1 MNRKLCAPA
10 DRAQSW
16 ESIDW
21 KKAEAYVKK
30 LQMRIVKAQKGGHY
44 NKVKSLQWLLTHSFY
59 AKALEVKRVTSN
71 KGKNTA
77 GVDHELWKTPKGKF
91 EAIDKLKRRGYQPQP
106 LRRVYIPKKNGK
118 LRPLSIPTMT
128 DRAMQTLYKFALE
141 PLAETL
147 ADPNSYGFRIGRSTH
162 DAIGQCFNDLC
173 RAGSPQWILEGD
185 IKGCFDHISH
195 NWLLANIPMDKEM
208 LEKWLKCGFVE
219 TKKLFPTEEGTPQG
233 GTISPVL
240 MNMTLD
246 GLERILKE
254 RFPMRRTVAGKT
266 VYDQINFVRYADDFI
281 VTGKSPETLRNEVI
295 PLIKDFLAERGLQ
308 LSEEKTAI
316 THISDGFDFLGQNV
330 RKYNGKLLIKPSKNA
345 IKSFL
350 KKVRTI
356 VRENKTATQ
365 DLLIR
370 KLNPVIRGWVNY
382 HRYVVSADIFGLV
395 DHRIFECLWRWACR
409 RHKRK
414 GRKWIANKYWHHID
428 NRTWTFATEPAFR
441 GKDFDEKYLN
451 FVDKGMC
458 ADFAIHDK
466 GTGNPHVHIMLTL
479 RPLKENG
486 QWGAK
491 CRKAYDLDEN
501 GQRIPD
507 GKGGWK
513 NHREDTTDWNDKG
526 NVEIW
531 RAAWAA
537 YTNRA
542 LESAGRPE
550 RIDHRSY
557 KRQGIDKIPSVH
569 LGPAASQMEK
579 RGIRTDKGEV
589 NRQIVADNK
598 LLKEIKARITRLYRW
613 SKAEAEKPQTQQ
625 SSLTA
630 LWEAQQQLNA
640 PRTRTGKIRALQES
654 AALFSFL
661 QVNGIQSMQQLHEK
675 IADMNSCY
683 YDLRGKI
690 VKAERRIAILTERGE
705 MWEQYNQYKS
715 IHKQLAKVKP
725 EKREQFEQR
734 HSRELIL
741 YDAAA
746 RYLKELKDSGEGI
759 TPKAWQRE
767 IDQLTAG
774 KQTDTLAMKSMRED
788 LKAVE
793 RLRKTAEQLSQQE
806 RNKSHDRG
814 PER

>member
-1 MNRKLCAPA
+1 MFPIDFCHIPVSIIKRSAGRSAVAAAAYRSGTKLTNEWDGMTHDYTRKGGIVHAEIMLPAHAPPEFA
-10 DRAQSW
+10 DR
-16 ESIDW
+16 SILW
-21 KKAEAYVKK
+21 NSVEQIEKARDSQLAREIEAALPRELSGEQQLALVRAYVK
-30 LQMRIVKAQKGGHY
+30 
-44 NKVKSLQWLLTHSFY
+44 
-59 AKALEVKRVTSN
+59 
-71 KGKNTA
+71 
-77 GVDHELWKTPKGKF
+77 D
-91 EAIDKLKRRGYQPQP
+91 
-106 LRRVYIPKKNGK
+106 
-118 LRPLSIPTMT
+118 
-128 DRAMQTLYKFALE
+128 
-141 PLAETL
+141 
-147 ADPNSYGFRIGRSTH
+147 
-162 DAIGQCFNDLC
+162 
-173 RAGSPQWILEGD
+173 
-185 IKGCFDHISH
+185 
-195 NWLLANIPMDKEM
+195 
-208 LEKWLKCGFVE
+208 
-219 TKKLFPTEEGTPQG
+219 
-233 GTISPVL
+233 
-240 MNMTLD
+240 
-246 GLERILKE
+246 
-254 RFPMRRTVAGKT
+254 
-266 VYDQINFVRYADDFI
+266 
-281 VTGKSPETLRNEVI
+281 
-295 PLIKDFLAERGLQ
+295 
-308 LSEEKTAI
+308 
-316 THISDGFDFLGQNV
+316 
-330 RKYNGKLLIKPSKNA
+330 
-345 IKSFL
+345 
-350 KKVRTI
+350 
-356 VRENKTATQ
+356 
-365 DLLIR
+365 
-370 KLNPVIRGWVNY
+370 
-382 HRYVVSADIFGLV
+382 
-395 DHRIFECLWRWACR
+395 
-409 RHKRK
+409 
-414 GRKWIANKYWHHID
+414 
-428 NRTWTFATEPAFR
+428 
-441 GKDFDEKYLN
+441 N

-491 CRKAYDLDEN
+491 CRKAYDLNEN

-542 LESAGRPE
+542 LESADRPE

-579 RGIRTDKGEV
+579 RGIRTNKGEV
-589 NRQIVADNK
+589 NRQIAADNK

-630 LWEAQQQLNA
+630 LWEAGQQLNT

-661 QVNGIQSMQQLHEK
+661 QANGIQSMQQLHEK
-675 IADMNSCY
+675 IADMNSRY

-759 TPKAWQRE
+759 TQKAWQRE
-767 IDQLTAG
+767 IDQLTAVRRVSRH
-774 KQTDTLAMKSMRED
+774 TFAH
-788 LKAVE
+788 
-793 RLRKTAEQLSQQE
+793 RKTAVQVSPYGGRLFIC
-806 RNKSHDRG
+806 RTSHCVCRCGPASAPEHHPLCDRQAASPG
-814 PER
+814 EYDIPDDLPNRRTGHGHGSYPAAVRPLPAMLRSAPAARSSSHALWLVCSLF

>member
-1 MNRKLCAPA
+1 MTHDYTRKGGIVHAEIMLPANAPPEFA
-10 DRAQSW
+10 DR
-16 ESIDW
+16 SILW
-21 KKAEAYVKK
+21 NSVEQIEKARDSQLAREIEAALPRELSGEQQLALVRAYVK
-30 LQMRIVKAQKGGHY
+30 
-44 NKVKSLQWLLTHSFY
+44 
-59 AKALEVKRVTSN
+59 
-71 KGKNTA
+71 
-77 GVDHELWKTPKGKF
+77 D
-91 EAIDKLKRRGYQPQP
+91 
-106 LRRVYIPKKNGK
+106 
-118 LRPLSIPTMT
+118 
-128 DRAMQTLYKFALE
+128 
-141 PLAETL
+141 
-147 ADPNSYGFRIGRSTH
+147 
-162 DAIGQCFNDLC
+162 
-173 RAGSPQWILEGD
+173 
-185 IKGCFDHISH
+185 
-195 NWLLANIPMDKEM
+195 
-208 LEKWLKCGFVE
+208 
-219 TKKLFPTEEGTPQG
+219 
-233 GTISPVL
+233 
-240 MNMTLD
+240 
-246 GLERILKE
+246 
-254 RFPMRRTVAGKT
+254 
-266 VYDQINFVRYADDFI
+266 
-281 VTGKSPETLRNEVI
+281 
-295 PLIKDFLAERGLQ
+295 
-308 LSEEKTAI
+308 
-316 THISDGFDFLGQNV
+316 
-330 RKYNGKLLIKPSKNA
+330 
-345 IKSFL
+345 
-350 KKVRTI
+350 
-356 VRENKTATQ
+356 
-365 DLLIR
+365 
-370 KLNPVIRGWVNY
+370 
-382 HRYVVSADIFGLV
+382 
-395 DHRIFECLWRWACR
+395 
-409 RHKRK
+409 
-414 GRKWIANKYWHHID
+414 
-428 NRTWTFATEPAFR
+428 
-441 GKDFDEKYLN
+441 N

-569 LGPAASQMEK
+569 LGPAASH
-579 RGIRTDKGEV
+579 
-589 NRQIVADNK
+589 N
-598 LLKEIKARITRLYRW
+598 W
-613 SKAEAEKPQTQQ
+613 SKAEAEKPEGQQ
-625 SSLTA
+625 PSMID
-630 LWEAQQQLNA
+630 LWEAQQQLKR
-640 PRTRTGKIRALQES
+640 PDTRTGKIRALQES

-661 QVNGIQSMQQLHEK
+661 QANGIQSMQQLHEK
-675 IADMNSCY
+675 IADMNSRY

-705 MWEQYNQYKS
+705 MWEQYNQYKP

-746 RYLKELKDSGEGI
+746 RYLKELKDSGEAI

-767 IDQLTAG
+767 IDQLIAG

-793 RLRKTAEQLSQQE
+793 RLRKTAEQLSRQE
-806 RNKSHDRG
+806 RDKSHDRG